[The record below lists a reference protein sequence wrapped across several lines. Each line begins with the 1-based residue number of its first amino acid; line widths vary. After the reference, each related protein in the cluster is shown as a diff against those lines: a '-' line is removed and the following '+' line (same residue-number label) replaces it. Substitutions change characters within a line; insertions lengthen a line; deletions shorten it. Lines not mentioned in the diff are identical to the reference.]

1 MNGISQSSRFK
12 SPVSRRRG
20 SDQGVQTSEVDRDR
34 TRTLRRERD
43 SSVEAA
49 AGQGTRTD
57 WDDATWYVWV
67 DLSWDPR

>member
-1 MNGISQSSRFK
+1 MNGTSQSSRFK

-20 SDQGVQTSEVDRDR
+20 SDQGVQTSKVDCAR
-34 TRTLRRERD
+34 TRTVRRERE

-57 WDDATWYVWV
+57 
-67 DLSWDPR
+67 

>member
-1 MNGISQSSRFK
+1 MNGTAQSSRFK

-20 SDQGVQTSEVDRDR
+20 SDQGVQTSEVDCAR

-43 SSVEAA
+43 PSVEAD

-57 WDDATWYVWV
+57 
-67 DLSWDPR
+67 